1 MTRGQC
7 TKSDLL
13 GLLFFSRSF
22 VFYFLLFFWYVL
34 FAQVM
39 MNDEE
44 QKEAKGQR
52 LFFRRFS
59 RSSVE

>member
-13 GLLFFSRSF
+13 GLLFFFSF
-22 VFYFLLFFWYVL
+22 VRFLFLFFLYVL

-44 QKEAKGQR
+44 QKEAKGAEVV
-52 LFFRRFS
+52 FS
-59 RSSVE
+59 KVLQIVG